1 VESLLSHTLRRL
13 LLIAVCT
20 LVVVASVAAAAPVA
34 TTESGSPL
42 FNPPKRY
49 YLALGDSIT
58 YGFQSSKFVAGLP
71 PAAFNTGYVDV
82 FADRLRAVRPDLDVV
97 NYGCPG
103 ESTTTFLDGPC
114 LFNTLGLPLHDPFPG
129 SQLDAAVAFL
139 EAKRGQ
145 VSPITLHLFGN
156 DVNDFIRACGGDF
169 DCIRREA
176 PEAIA
181 EFGSRLTV
189 ILDRLRAV
197 VPEAEVIVIGG
208 WSLGPAPDADVDPLI
223 QALNT
228 AIATVAMQQRA
239 WFADM
244 VPVFNPPGEV
254 ARITAI
260 CTLTL
265 LCAEGDGH
273 PSDAGYRAIAEVV
286 FGASGYGRLGG

>member
-1 VESLLSHTLRRL
+1 MKRSIVLSF
-13 LLIAVCT
+13 
-20 LVVVASVAAAAPVA
+20 VVAVVMAIFAGFAAATAPA
-34 TTESGSPL
+34 ETGAEGPPN

-58 YGFQSSKFVAGLP
+58 HGFQSSKFLAGLP
-71 PAAFNTGYVDV
+71 PEAFNTGYVDV
-82 FADRLRAVRPDLDVV
+82 LADRLRAIQPDLDVV

-103 ESTTTFLDGPC
+103 ESTTTFLHGPC
-114 LFNTLGLPLHDPFPG
+114 LFNTLGLPLHDPFAG

-176 PEAIA
+176 PAAIA
-181 EFGSRLTV
+181 QFGSRLSV

-197 VPEAEVIVIGG
+197 APDAEVIVIGG
-208 WSLGPAPDADVDPLI
+208 WSLNPAPDADVDPLI
-223 QALNT
+223 EALNA
-228 AIATVAMQQRA
+228 AIATVAVQQRA
-239 WFADM
+239 RFADM
-244 VPVFNPPGEV
+244 VPVFNPPGEA
-254 ARITAI
+254 ARMTAI

-286 FGASGYGRLGG
+286 FGVSGYGRLGG